1 MKKDKKDKKELK
13 EAIDRA
19 FEKIMLK
26 RKLKE
31 AADDA
36 DLMEDDEV
44 LVEPIVLLDP
54 EKYGLTQE
62 QFQEVVEEAYEEL
75 NNTDMLNIFD
85 NINEIG
91 ELQDFTNLSNILNP
105 ENCPSIE
112 INEED
117 MLADD
122 FDEEITE
129 LKEVADSIQ
138 PLDENNVIC
147 CSVAGFERFLI
158 NGQNCNIHKIPLL
171 HVALVTPKNLSV
183 SEVHLDENMES
194 IEEVELIL
202 SCVTD
207 DCEIEFKCD
216 VRSLLLVG
224 LMTVLINLDEGEL
237 VLRPSE
243 FRGMTNSVDL
253 KELETMFKFSVNEG
267 VGE

>member
-1 MKKDKKDKKELK
+1 MKKDKKELK
-13 EAIDRA
+13 EVIDRA

-36 DLMEDDEV
+36 TLMEDDEV

-62 QFQEVVEEAYEEL
+62 QFQEVVDEAYEEF

-85 NINEIG
+85 NVNEIG
-91 ELQDFTNLSNILNP
+91 ELQDFTNLSDILNP
-105 ENCPSIE
+105 EACPSVDC
-112 INEED
+112 EEV
-117 MLADD
+117 MLVDD

-158 NGQNCNIHKIPLL
+158 NEQNCNIHKIPLL
-171 HVALVTPKNLSV
+171 QVALVTPKNLLV
-183 SEVHLDENMES
+183 NEVHLDENMES

-202 SCVTD
+202 SCVAD
-207 DCEIEFKCD
+207 DYEIQFKCD
-216 VRSLLLVG
+216 VRPLLLAG
-224 LMTVLINLDEGEL
+224 LMTVLMNLDEGEL

-253 KELETMFKFSVNEG
+253 KELESMFKFSVEEG

>member
-1 MKKDKKDKKELK
+1 MKKDKKELK

-36 DLMEDDEV
+36 TMEDDEV

-85 NINEIG
+85 NVNEIG
-91 ELQDFTNLSNILNP
+91 EIQDFTNLSDILNP
-105 ENCPSIE
+105 EACPSVE
-112 INEED
+112 CEED

-202 SCVTD
+202 SCVAD
-207 DCEIEFKCD
+207 DYEIQFKCD
-216 VRSLLLVG
+216 VRSLLVAG
-224 LMTVLINLDEGEL
+224 LMTVLMNLDEGEL

-253 KELETMFKFSVNEG
+253 KELETMFKFSVDEG

>member
-13 EAIDRA
+13 EAINRA

-36 DLMEDDEV
+36 TLMEDEEV

-54 EKYGLTQE
+54 EKFGLSQE
-62 QFQEVVEEAYEEL
+62 QFQEVVEEAYVEL
-75 NNTDMLNIFD
+75 NGYEEVGE
-85 NINEIG
+85 IN
-91 ELQDFTNLSNILNP
+91 DFTNLSNVLNP
-105 ENCPSIE
+105 EACPSVDCE
-112 INEED
+112 GD

-194 IEEVELIL
+194 IEEVELIV
-202 SCVTD
+202 SCVAD
-207 DCEIEFKCD
+207 DYEIQFKCD
-216 VRSLLLVG
+216 VRSLLLAG
-224 LMTVLINLDEGEL
+224 LMTVLMNLDEGEL

-253 KELETMFKFSVNEG
+253 KELETMFKFSVEEG

>member
-1 MKKDKKDKKELK
+1 MKKDKKELK
-13 EAIDRA
+13 EAINRA

-36 DLMEDDEV
+36 TLMEDEEV

-54 EKYGLTQE
+54 EKFGLSQE
-62 QFQEVVEEAYEEL
+62 QFQEVVEEAYKEL
-75 NNTDMLNIFD
+75 NNADMLNIFD
-85 NINEIG
+85 NVNEIG
-91 ELQDFTNLSNILNP
+91 EIQDFTNLSDMLNP
-105 ENCPSIE
+105 EACPSV
-112 INEED
+112 D

-122 FDEEITE
+122 FDEELTE

-158 NGQNCNIHKIPLL
+158 NGQNCNIHKISLL

-194 IEEVELIL
+194 IEEVELII
-202 SCVTD
+202 SCVAD
-207 DCEIEFKCD
+207 DYEIQFKCD
-216 VRSLLLVG
+216 VRSLLLAG
-224 LMTVLINLDEGEL
+224 LMTILMNLDEGEL

-253 KELETMFKFSVNEG
+253 KELETMFKFSVEKG
-267 VGE
+267 IGE

>member
-1 MKKDKKDKKELK
+1 MKKDKKELK
-13 EAIDRA
+13 EAINRA

-31 AADDA
+31 AA
-36 DLMEDDEV
+36 DDEV

-85 NINEIG
+85 NVNEIG
-91 ELQDFTNLSNILNP
+91 EIQDFTNLSDILNP
-105 ENCPSIE
+105 EACPSVE
-112 INEED
+112 CEED
-117 MLADD
+117 MLDD

-147 CSVAGFERFLI
+147 CSVAGSERFLI
-158 NGQNCNIHKIPLL
+158 NGQNCNIHRIPLL

-202 SCVTD
+202 SCVAD
-207 DCEIEFKCD
+207 DYEIQFTCD

-253 KELETMFKFSVNEG
+253 KELEMMFKFSVDEG
-267 VGE
+267 VDE

>member
-1 MKKDKKDKKELK
+1 MKKDKKELK
-13 EAIDRA
+13 EAINRA

-31 AADDA
+31 AA
-36 DLMEDDEV
+36 DDEV

-85 NINEIG
+85 NVNEIG
-91 ELQDFTNLSNILNP
+91 EIQDFTNLSDILNP
-105 ENCPSIE
+105 EACPSVE
-112 INEED
+112 CEED
-117 MLADD
+117 MLDD

-147 CSVAGFERFLI
+147 CSVAGSERFLI
-158 NGQNCNIHKIPLL
+158 NGQNCNIHRIPLL

-202 SCVTD
+202 SCVAD
-207 DCEIEFKCD
+207 DYEIQFTCD

-253 KELETMFKFSVNEG
+253 KELETMFKFSLEEG